1 MSKFKVGDRIRVLRL
16 HPYSTDI
23 TVGETYQV
31 KEVFSDG
38 DIYITDDVGDLNR
51 IASKNVEPVYSSN
64 PAAEVD
70 NIAAEYGSPKA
81 WFKAG
86 ERVRYVGKS
95 SEFVSGEHVGKT
107 GKVTWI
113 SESGFVSVD
122 FDDGTDQNGCYPANL
137 EHVAAEPA
145 TATAAT
151 GIALRIEAG
160 KFYKTRDG
168 RKVGPMERDTLY
180 RDGHWYW
187 RAPAADGEHS
197 PYWAESGSFYVDRGE
212 YPLDLIAEWTDEP
225 VAAPAAKFNVGDKV
239 RIARSDKDFK
249 QSYIGNEFTITHS
262 ECGSDGR
269 TAWIGRPGSSPY
281 IWFEDELEPAVS
293 SIADIVARHSQTGTA
308 IVCLLENGKPAPAT
322 RPFVHTNPEAAATE
336 ADRLANAHKGQEFG
350 VYTLGEVRKV
360 QKVYD
365 FGWQNLAM
373 SGRKIEA
380 IKNLRADN
388 GLTLKGAKDAVEH
401 WVASQAA

>member
-23 TVGETYQV
+23 TIGKTYPV
-31 KEVFSDG
+31 KRVFDDG
-38 DIYITDDVGDLNR
+38 DIFITDDVGDLNR

-70 NIAAEYGSPKA
+70 NLAAEYGAPKA

-168 RKVGPMERDTLY
+168 RKVGPMHRGCGHFIKAHGDGFVYREDGKRLYEDTPHE
-180 RDGHWYW
+180 DI
-187 RAPAADGEHS
+187 
-197 PYWAESGSFYVDRGE
+197 V
-212 YPLDLIAEWTDEP
+212 AEWPT
-225 VAAPAAKFNVGDKV
+225 
-239 RIARSDKDFK
+239 
-249 QSYIGNEFTITHS
+249 TM
-262 ECGSDGR
+262 
-269 TAWIGRPGSSPY
+269 
-281 IWFEDELEPAVS
+281 
-293 SIADIVARHSQTGTA
+293 ADIVRKHTSEGTA
-308 IVCLLENGKPAPAT
+308 IVALIEDGQPKPAS
-322 RPFVHTNPEAAATE
+322 RPYVHADRASAATE
-336 ADRLANAHKGQEFG
+336 AGRLANAHKGQEFG

-360 QKVYD
+360 EKVYD

>member
-64 PAAEVD
+64 PAAQVD
-70 NIAAEYGSPKA
+70 NIAAEYGAPTA
-81 WFKAG
+81 RFKVG
-86 ERVRYVGKS
+86 DRVRYTGNRELGFDKTMIGKLGTVTKDDYGVCVGVDWEGHPVWS
-95 SEFVSGEHVGKT
+95 YGVYRENLERVG
-107 GKVTWI
+107 VA
-113 SESGFVSVD
+113 
-122 FDDGTDQNGCYPANL
+122 PAN
-137 EHVAAEPA
+137 AN
-145 TATAAT
+145 
-151 GIALRIEAG
+151 LRIEAG

-168 RKVGPMERDTLY
+168 RKVGPMVEWSSVAEHPFEVEAEGDESLWRNDGTSRWDDT
-180 RDGHWYW
+180 
-187 RAPAADGEHS
+187 PT
-197 PYWAESGSFYVDRGE
+197 
-212 YPLDLIAEWTDEP
+212 LIAEWTDEP
-225 VAAPAAKFNVGDKV
+225 VAAPAAKFNVGDRVGCNTNKGVNYVV
-239 RIARSDKDFK
+239 RAVNGDEVDVAHLSDSGLEG
-249 QSYIGNEFTITHS
+249 SYTYRGHKADIFYHL
-262 ECGSDGR
+262 
-269 TAWIGRPGSSPY
+269 P
-281 IWFEDELEPAVS
+281 PAVS